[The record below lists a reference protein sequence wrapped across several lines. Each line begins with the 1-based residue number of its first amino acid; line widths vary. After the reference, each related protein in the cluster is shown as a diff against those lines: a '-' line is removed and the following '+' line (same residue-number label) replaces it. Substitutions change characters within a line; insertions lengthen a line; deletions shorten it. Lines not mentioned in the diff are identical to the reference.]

1 MKSPW
6 KFLRDLASRG
16 AATEPARSAREIE
29 AKTPEELPTAA
40 VEAPIATIDEAAA
53 QTDVVANEPAND
65 RPLDAPSSVE
75 QMVGSNAPST
85 GRADQAQ
92 ARVQENS
99 SEDTPIKRPTR
110 PKRSIARNV
119 APTAGVAYGIPN
131 SHVPARPM
139 TFSEEVLALD
149 EDIRQLRRQLTEKLF
164 LQNAQLKKMLE
175 RF

>member
-6 KFLRDLASRG
+6 KFLRNLASRG
-16 AATEPARSAREIE
+16 TATEPASAPDIEIR
-29 AKTPEELPTAA
+29 TPEEVPAAA

-53 QTDVVANEPAND
+53 QTAVVANEPAND
-65 RPLDAPSSVE
+65 RPLDAPSIVE
-75 QMVGSNAPST
+75 ETVSGDAPST

-92 ARVQENS
+92 ARVQES
-99 SEDTPIKRPTR
+99 PSEDTPIKRPTR

-119 APTAGVAYGIPN
+119 APAARVEYGTAN
-131 SHVPARPM
+131 SQVPAPPL

-149 EDIRQLRRQLTEKLF
+149 EDIRQLRRQLTEKLS